1 MLRNSALVY
10 TLQSGIEEGSSKPW
24 GGGGLGEKSE
34 KSESK

>member
-10 TLQSGIEEGSSKPW
+10 TLQSGIE
-24 GGGGLGEKSE
+24 GGGSKRGGGVKE